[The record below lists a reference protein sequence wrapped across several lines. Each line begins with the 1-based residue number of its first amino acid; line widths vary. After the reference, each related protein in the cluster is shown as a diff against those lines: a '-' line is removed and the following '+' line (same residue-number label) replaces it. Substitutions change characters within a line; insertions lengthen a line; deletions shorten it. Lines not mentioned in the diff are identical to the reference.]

1 MMNRNVEKTK
11 KICGNLETE
20 SECKHEQKRRTCE
33 FYYGLGNVRERKI
46 KASFIRSNPLIVSEG
61 NLSVAKM
68 LN

>member
-11 KICGNLETE
+11 KICGNLKTK